1 MKLIVGLGNPGK
13 EYENTRHNI
22 GFSLLDVIAKE
33 KGFTFDNEKFNA
45 SYAQINVNGEKVL
58 LIKPLSYMN
67 LSGIVVRKYMDY
79 FKIDKNDLLVIQDDL
94 DMVLGKVKFVYNS
107 SSGGHNGIKNI
118 EEHIS
123 TKEYVRLKI
132 GISKNKD
139 VDTRDYVLGKFSKE
153 DKEILDNTYNK
164 LINLVED
171 FINLDKTMLM
181 SKYNNK

>member
-13 EYENTRHNI
+13 EYVNTRHNI
-22 GFSLLDVIAKE
+22 GFNLLDVIASD
-33 KGFTFDNEKFNA
+33 KGLNFDSEKFNA
-45 SYAQINVNGEKVL
+45 KYTEVNIFGERVI

-79 FKIDKNDLLVIQDDL
+79 FKISKDDILVIQDDL

-118 EEHIS
+118 EEQIS
-123 TKEYVRLKI
+123 TREYVRLKI
-132 GISKNKD
+132 GISNNKD
-139 VDTRDYVLGKFSKE
+139 IDTKDYVLSKFSKSDLE
-153 DKEILDNTYNK
+153 VLDNTYSK

-171 FINLDKTMLM
+171 FVKLDKNGLM
-181 SKYNNK
+181 AKYNNK